1 MFSNFQTYQ
10 TKEVTVFTNQQLT
23 IRELK
28 EAHVFFLEKIIPEI
42 ELHFLTVAQQCTL
55 SEKVRIQAYLIKFY
69 SFTRALSDHI
79 LMEEQF
85 IFPFLAGKSLPSEKE
100 AVIHFIE
107 HHEDFEQQLQA
118 LVTELV
124 NELSELNHLM
134 AFRMLALKLHRFNE
148 KLLEHA
154 LLEESLF

>member
-1 MFSNFQTYQ
+1 
-10 TKEVTVFTNQQLT
+10 
-23 IRELK
+23 
-28 EAHVFFLEKIIPEI
+28 
-42 ELHFLTVAQQCTL
+42 
-55 SEKVRIQAYLIKFY
+55 
-69 SFTRALSDHI
+69 
-79 LMEEQF
+79 MEEQF

-134 AFRMLALKLHRFNE
+134 AFRMLALRLHRFNE